1 VAGANDRDRPLV
13 AGAQLAADEQ
23 QRGTVVDAVE
33 VDRVSGVKD
42 GDERDAGRRPALD
55 VRGGLRDQ
63 RLGVDREQGR
73 LTPGAVERGPQRP
86 LGIAA

>member
-1 VAGANDRDRPLV
+1 VARTDDRDRPLV

-23 QRGTVVDAVE
+23 QRGAVVDGVE
-33 VDRVSGVKD
+33 IGRVSGVKD

-55 VRGGLRDQ
+55 VRSGLRDQ
-63 RLGVDREQGR
+63 RVGVDGEQGR
-73 LTPGAVERGPQRP
+73 LAPGAVERGPQRP